1 MVFAARAIGA
11 LMTSMMFCVPAFAG
25 ATTPDFSGLWARQTF
40 GLESPPSGRDPVG
53 PMPGTSAGNGGGGGN
68 YLDPILKPEA
78 AEVVKK
84 RGDLLRSG
92 LVYPNVSNQCYPYPP
107 PFILATNQAVEFAQ
121 LKHEV
126 VILAMFDNQVR
137 RVRLNAQHPK
147 KVSPSWYGDS
157 IGHYEGETLV
167 VDTVG
172 IRVTPIAAIDGRAGT
187 PYSAALHVVER
198 YRLIDGEVAKKAA
211 ERGEKEN
218 GLIPGNSAIGD
229 GVGVDPNYKGKGLQV
244 EITVEDDG
252 VFNAPWAPSSLT
264 VAPAADGSNGSAPRI
279 PVNSALRES
288 PRMPTSP
295 ISKF

>member
-1 MVFAARAIGA
+1 MVFAARAISA
-11 LMTSMMFCVPAFAG
+11 LMTSMMLCEPAFAG

-40 GLESPPSGRDPVG
+40 GLEPPPSGRGPVG

-84 RGDLLRSG
+84 RGDVLRSG

-121 LKHEV
+121 LEQEV

-147 KVSPSWYGDS
+147 KVTPSWYGDS

-172 IRVTPIAAIDGRAGT
+172 IRVTPIAAIDGRAGA

-198 YRLIDGEVAKKAA
+198 YRLIDSEAAKRAA
-211 ERGEKEN
+211 ERAEKEN

-229 GVGVDPNYKGKGLQV
+229 GVGVDLNYKGKGLQV

-252 VFNAPWAPSSLT
+252 VFNAPWAALVTYRRASGGWVERICAENTREFGVERKP
-264 VAPAADGSNGSAPRI
+264 PRADKPD
-279 PVNSALRES
+279 
-288 PRMPTSP
+288 
-295 ISKF
+295 F